1 MNMDIASLSM
11 HIAEDRLADQVGAKV
26 LSMAL
31 KTQEGAG
38 ATLLT
43 TLASTETASDPALGS
58 RLDAWA

>member
-1 MNMDIASLSM
+1 M